1 MKKIKR
7 ILVMVVI
14 LSVILST
21 EAFANMITWE
31 ESPGHHGLSVLLQ
44 SSKKTSQDIIRN
56 NARGEIL
63 AEGFSEIGNKEDG
76 TIHITVSTLA
86 HRNVDRI
93 FHTVF
98 LDQWD
103 DSRNDWVQVNYFEF
117 EITKEEN
124 PNLSSLLNSFTV
136 SGYPVNKY
144 YRVRGL
150 HGVELGDEMEGCAT
164 ETDGVLITKK

>member
-1 MKKIKR
+1 MKKSKKLFLLSI
-7 ILVMVVI
+7 IFSVVF
-14 LSVILST
+14 SV
-21 EAFANMITWE
+21 EAFANVITWE
-31 ESPGHHGLSVLLQ
+31 RVPGHHGLSVLLEENI
-44 SSKKTSQDIIRN
+44 KISQDIIKN

-63 AEGFSEIGNKEDG
+63 AEGATGIGNNEDG
-76 TIHITVSTLA
+76 TIQIIVSTLA

-103 DSRNDWVQVNYFEF
+103 DSRNDWVQVNHFEF
-117 EITKEEN
+117 EVTKEED

-136 SGYPVNKY
+136 SGYPANKY

-164 ETDGVLITKK
+164 ETNGVLITKK